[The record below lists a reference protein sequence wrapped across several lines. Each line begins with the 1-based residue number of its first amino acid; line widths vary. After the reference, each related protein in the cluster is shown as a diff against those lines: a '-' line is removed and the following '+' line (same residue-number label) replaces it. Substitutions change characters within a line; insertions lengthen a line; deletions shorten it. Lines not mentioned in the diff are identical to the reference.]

1 MGLSLSHFL
10 LLWVLPLPPSPT
22 PCFARSASTRLPRGQ
37 GSLSGTMCPRRSGV
51 SGQRLGE
58 GIRAAA
64 RTLRGPG
71 RRLVRVEVRGGR
83 PQWGRGQKRLPRP
96 DPGPKLPSAGPRVR
110 SVRRTQPLDSARG
123 WATRPAPPRPAPPSC
138 RPLLRSEPAW
148 TGPQTQDPGGPSR
161 GDGHRPRDP
170 GRERRTETL
179 GVGTRW
185 AAAPAPTAPT
195 WAARIA
201 SRTPAPPPA
210 RPRVSPGPG
219 LGRGT
224 GVGLRG
230 KPRVRGARGGEL
242 PPLPVVPKRPRPP
255 PPYRG
260 AAPAGP
266 RPAPAHWLR
275 RARCRLRGPGAA
287 ADPLSALCL
296 PLARRPPPLS
306 APRADPALRTAP
318 RASRLPA
325 SRNPSPRRP
334 AQDRGRDRSRRVRP
348 GGLGSGTSTGGE
360 MTRVTN
366 GAPDEAAA
374 KDNWARLGLWLLPFP
389 RSGGPAGVPARLPRP
404 LGRRDGRS
412 GPARDPAVR
421 GSAPPQAGPWGPPW
435 PPALSPFWRP
445 AACACGAHCSGPRE
459 GPVPKRLW
467 GPTLSA

>member
-1 MGLSLSHFL
+1 MEPCVPGGAELAGSGWGRGSAQ
-10 LLWVLPLPPSPT
+10 PPER
-22 PCFARSASTRLPRGQ
+22 FADPDAAWCEWRLEAGGP
-37 GSLSGTMCPRRSGV
+37 SG
-51 SGQRLGE
+51 
-58 GIRAAA
+58 AAA
-64 RTLRGPG
+64 RSGCPG
-71 RRLVRVEVRGGR
+71 LTPARSCPVRGLGYALF
-83 PQWGRGQKRLPRP
+83 G
-96 DPGPKLPSAGPRVR
+96 GPSPWTAPAAGP
-110 SVRRTQPLDSARG
+110 
-123 WATRPAPPRPAPPSC
+123 PAPPRPAPPSC